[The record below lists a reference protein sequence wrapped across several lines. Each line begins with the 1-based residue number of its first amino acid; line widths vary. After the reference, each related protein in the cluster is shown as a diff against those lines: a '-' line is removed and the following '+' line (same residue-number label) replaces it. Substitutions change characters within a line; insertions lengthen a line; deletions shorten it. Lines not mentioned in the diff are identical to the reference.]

1 MAPGNETTP
10 LLADANR
17 GDTVDTS
24 DSKPKSLLARIFNVE
39 NRILLAGFLITL
51 SFSYTQV
58 P

>member
-10 LLADANR
+10 LLADSTKA
-17 GDTVDTS
+17 VES
-24 DSKPKSLLARIFNVE
+24 DHGEATKSRFARWFGVE